1 MIMENT
7 QQSLQNKKV
16 LITGGTTGIGRAT
29 ALLLASHGAKVLI
42 FGRHENEL
50 NDTLQD
56 ARKAGM
62 EANITGVTADVS
74 RESDVAFVFEK
85 ADEALGEL
93 DVLINNAA
101 LGYSGI
107 MDGHYSE
114 WQYIIHT
121 NLLGYVACAAEA
133 IKRMRPNSS
142 GHIIN
147 IGSMSAETK
156 EKDSSLYVATK
167 SAIKGLSESLRKE
180 VNPWGIKV
188 TLIEP
193 GAVGTDMQ
201 PQTPEEQR
209 VLEEKMKMLKAE
221 DIADCVYY
229 VLTQPKRC
237 DLVEIHIRPHL
248 QSI

>member
-1 MIMENT
+1 MEQTN
-7 QQSLQNKKV
+7 QALKQKNI

-29 ALLLASHGAKVLI
+29 ALLLASHGARVLI

-50 NDTLQD
+50 NDTLRD
-56 ARKAGM
+56 AREAGV
-62 EANITGVTADVS
+62 EQNITGLTADVS
-74 RESDVAFVFEK
+74 RESDVAYVFER

-101 LGYSGI
+101 LGYAGI
-107 MDGHYSE
+107 TDGNYGE
-114 WQYIIHT
+114 WQYIVNT
-121 NLLGYVACAAEA
+121 NLLGYVACASEA
-133 IKRMRPNSS
+133 IKRMRRNGS

-147 IGSMSAETK
+147 IGSMSAETR
-156 EKDSSLYVATK
+156 EKGSSLYVATK

-180 VNPWGIKV
+180 VNPLGIKV

-201 PQTPEEQR
+201 PHSPEQQR
-209 VLEEKMKMLKAE
+209 VKEEKLEMLKAE
-221 DIADCVYY
+221 DIAACVLY
-229 VLTQPKRC
+229 VLTQPLRC

-248 QSI
+248 QMI